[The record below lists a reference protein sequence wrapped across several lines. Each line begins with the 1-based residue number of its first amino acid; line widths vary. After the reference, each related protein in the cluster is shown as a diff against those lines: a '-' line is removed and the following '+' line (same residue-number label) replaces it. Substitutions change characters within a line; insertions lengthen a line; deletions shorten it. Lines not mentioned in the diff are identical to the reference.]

1 MEHLAVREGGLYIDG
16 TVGGGGHAEAILTRS
31 APDGKLLGLDR
42 DPAAIAWAQRRLA
55 PFGER
60 VRLRHA
66 SYVRMGEIAAEEG
79 FVGVDGILL
88 DLGYSSLQIDEAA
101 RGFAFRLEGPL
112 DMRFDPTSDG
122 PTAADLVNTLPM
134 EALADLIRRY
144 GEERRSRAI
153 ARAIVA
159 ARPIRTTTQLAEVIA
174 AAVPRRG
181 RLHPATRTFQA
192 LRIAV
197 NRELEGLEAVLPV
210 ALALLRP
217 GGRLAIITF
226 HSLEDR
232 IVKRTFRR
240 WAGRCECPPEVPLCS
255 CEAEAQ
261 VRLITRKPIVP
272 SAEELVVN
280 PRSRSAKLRVVEK
293 LGAGEG

>member
-31 APDGKLLGLDR
+31 APGGKLLGLDR
-42 DPAAIAWAQRRLA
+42 DPAAIAWARRRLA

-66 SYVRMGEIAAEEG
+66 SYVQMGEIAAEEG

-134 EALADLIRRY
+134 EALADLIHRY

-210 ALALLRP
+210 ALELLRP

-240 WAGRCECPPEVPLCS
+240 WAGRCECPPEVPLCP

-272 SAEELVVN
+272 SAEEVSVN

-293 LGAGEG
+293 PGAGEG